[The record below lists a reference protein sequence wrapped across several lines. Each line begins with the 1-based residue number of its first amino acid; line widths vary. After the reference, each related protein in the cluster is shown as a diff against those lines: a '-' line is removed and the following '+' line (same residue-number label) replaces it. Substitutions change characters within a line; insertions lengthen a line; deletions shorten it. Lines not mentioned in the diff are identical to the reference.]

1 MLNNKDEY
9 IFVDTNALMYMFDSN
24 YMNQSTIKNNNKCI
38 DKNKLKN
45 YLSGSN
51 KEIYICSE
59 SYFEYMCHCYK
70 HDKKSEFIIFY
81 NRINKYCKEELGV
94 EL

>member
-51 KEIYICSE
+51 KEI
-59 SYFEYMCHCYK
+59 
-70 HDKKSEFIIFY
+70 
-81 NRINKYCKEELGV
+81 
-94 EL
+94 